1 MRKKILFMVFVPLVF
16 TSVFV
21 SCSKDDDG
29 NSNSDIVGTWRVVS
43 QTGYFSRN
51 GEKQPFDES
60 ILSESEKTL
69 TFNANGTYNA
79 DGDLVKWTYK
89 NDTLII
95 GKRVW
100 KVLKLTSTELIMEC
114 LEKETN
120 SEFYCKSTLKKKQ
133 L

>member
-29 NSNSDIVGTWRVVS
+29 NSNSDIVGTWQVVS
-43 QTGYFSRN
+43 QTGYFLRN
-51 GEKQPFDES
+51 GDKQPFDES

-69 TFNANGTYNA
+69 TFNADGTYNA
-79 DGDLVKWTYK
+79 GGDLVKWSYK

-114 LEKETN
+114 NEKETN
-120 SEFYCKSTLKKKQ
+120 SEFYCKSTLKRIK
-133 L
+133 

>member
-1 MRKKILFMVFVPLVF
+1 MVFVPLVF